1 MVSAVDVDGM
11 HFSLHGGSKFIV
23 RWNATNMPVSAHREH
38 TGVYIAKIEKP
49 DRQKLGDYLLEIE
62 LRNGLNESTGKTVQ
76 SCLLKTTTVTVTEAQ
91 VCTLIADPLISR

>member
-1 MVSAVDVDGM
+1 
-11 HFSLHGGSKFIV
+11 
-23 RWNATNMPVSAHREH
+23 MPVSAHREH